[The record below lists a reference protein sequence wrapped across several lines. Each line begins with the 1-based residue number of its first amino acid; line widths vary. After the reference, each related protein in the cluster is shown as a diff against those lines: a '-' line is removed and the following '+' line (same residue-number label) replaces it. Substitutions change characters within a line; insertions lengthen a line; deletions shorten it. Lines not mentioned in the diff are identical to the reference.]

1 MGEDGNLIGKK
12 GEDGELI
19 GKKVYTLQFNKDKKN
34 KVTIFKNQMEITNI
48 NMVELVEMDKIN
60 KKKILELKKKEDE
73 RQKNIKQ
80 LKEEYLK
87 RPIDEWVN
95 EFKDKDYYVD
105 MIKGNKNIN
114 WNLKFE
120 KIKIPKLPQRKSGKE
135 IIYLKNLNQVLTS
148 DYLMENFDG
157 TDDIFICTEDANKRS
172 RGWTEEGIKNIEELK
187 ELVKKA
193 GELMDAKSKERI
205 KQLKKEKDNTE
216 KFDKLFEIVKLKDKI
231 DKIQDILGDLDV
243 KNITPKIE
251 NDNIILKITVIKKK
265 DLFSISFDEKTPL
278 YFNYDM
284 SKMKNLF
291 KKKFSKS
298 SFKTN
303 EMKLIISNNFNDKMY
318 LVNRLKKIHENVI
331 NNLFEI
337 YEKEEKDKELF
348 GDDFVI
354 FDDED
359 NKKTYPVIF
368 KYDEGQRKVIH
379 KKDMIYLKEKK
390 IYYCPKDKL
399 KDLEEEKQKKIIEE
413 EKKNYEDAENIK
425 EWKLFNINDILNKD
439 KDIKSNSDLL
449 EKSIE
454 LEYKQ
459 WTIKMKL
466 NKENYSDI
474 DVKAKEEEYVNQ
486 YGGGGDKKKF
496 FIKIS
501 ALEEAYKKVRNIEW
515 FEKIVANYESSKY
528 KKIGLSDDGSLFIPI
543 NASSWKNLVG
553 DYWKDGKEEKENHFR
568 ESISKEIFFNNNGK
582 LDKSCFIDGEKTHA
596 TILNFDEHCN
606 YKFIDR
612 GIEKNISTKNDFFE
626 LRAGVEWGWWQ
637 IKKLV
642 KGEPLRLIGHYSDES
657 KEKENHFKIV
667 EKLITEGLY
676 KNQDGIP
683 KQDGIP
689 VEFPEK
695 DFYKELKELDGQDNK
710 SDYIK
715 QKFYGN
721 EKLGKMNRVFTFLS
735 PLPPSA
741 LKLCWEFKEIKG
753 FNKKAWI
760 INYDNENDDEVD
772 EWKQTNE
779 YNIGLKKGDIL
790 THISFE
796 CVSTDLQPK
805 QQIKL
810 KKQVIKLNKR

>member
-1 MGEDGNLIGKK
+1 MEEKAKEEAEKAAEKKLLEYAHKRTTDNITKGFAILKKNEKKNLFEIITQTRIKKGEIIQVIDEDNEYYFKTKIKSWSFESFYKIGDTVGEVNSVIELGEISDEIKKTEDNKSATEKLKELKRKDKEEREKIEKKNSEKEIEEFRKETKQEYPFQGVAKLMFNKKKTKGKIITTIDFFCLKSIGKGKFFEIFNGEVGYEESKKQQKILYYEAKMNVEPGNLLKYGKSLKDLESKQEKFNKDIAKQKNTEKENVRKEEKIKNEKNTFKELLEDYDSEKYPPVILKLDNKSDKDLNYNLMGTKISNGISPKNFEDNFWVSGYIMGEDGNLIGKK

-439 KDIKSNSDLL
+439 KDIHH
-449 EKSIE
+449 I
-454 LEYKQ
+454 
-459 WTIKMKL
+459 
-466 NKENYSDI
+466 
-474 DVKAKEEEYVNQ
+474 A
-486 YGGGGDKKKF
+486 
-496 FIKIS
+496 
-501 ALEEAYKKVRNIEW
+501 
-515 FEKIVANYESSKY
+515 
-528 KKIGLSDDGSLFIPI
+528 P
-543 NASSWKNLVG
+543 
-553 DYWKDGKEEKENHFR
+553 
-568 ESISKEIFFNNNGK
+568 
-582 LDKSCFIDGEKTHA
+582 
-596 TILNFDEHCN
+596 
-606 YKFIDR
+606 
-612 GIEKNISTKNDFFE
+612 
-626 LRAGVEWGWWQ
+626 
-637 IKKLV
+637 
-642 KGEPLRLIGHYSDES
+642 EP
-657 KEKENHFKIV
+657 
-667 EKLITEGLY
+667 
-676 KNQDGIP
+676 P
-683 KQDGIP
+683 
-689 VEFPEK
+689 
-695 DFYKELKELDGQDNK
+695 
-710 SDYIK
+710 
-715 QKFYGN
+715 
-721 EKLGKMNRVFTFLS
+721 
-735 PLPPSA
+735 
-741 LKLCWEFKEIKG
+741 
-753 FNKKAWI
+753 
-760 INYDNENDDEVD
+760 
-772 EWKQTNE
+772 
-779 YNIGLKKGDIL
+779 
-790 THISFE
+790 
-796 CVSTDLQPK
+796 
-805 QQIKL
+805 
-810 KKQVIKLNKR
+810 